1 MLGNIRLMERI
12 GTGRPLERQ
21 IGFSRVVVAGGLV
34 AVSGCAPT
42 KADGS
47 SAGGPDQHRQ
57 AASGRGRARLACVR
71 AGCDD
76 AVVHR
81 ALMCLPVPAVGES
94 VVRAPGEVVAGK
106 PPAATLVVGKGLLRP
121 EGLVEIEADAVRP
134 V

>member
-1 MLGNIRLMERI
+1 MLGNLRLMERI

-47 SAGGPDQHRQ
+47 SAGGDDPYLQ
-57 AASGRGRARLACVR
+57 AKACLELIRTALASAGCSAADVYRTRMYITDPAVWESVGRA
-71 AGCDD
+71 
-76 AVVHR
+76 H
-81 ALMCLPVPAVGES
+81 
-94 VVRAPGEVVAGK
+94 GEVFADH
-106 PPAATLVVGKGLLRP
+106 PPASTMVVVKGLLRP
-121 EGLVEIEADAVRP
+121 EWLVEIEADAVRP